1 MYRLIAC
8 ILFIYLLVGCRPI
21 RHVFSLFSSSTNTTL
36 NFSNLEIDQLVKYA
50 DRFEGIPYRVGGSDE
65 KGMDCSGLLFRV
77 YVDNN
82 FVIPRS
88 SGQQAQYGLSIPL
101 NKIQKGDW
109 VFFRTNGSSVINHI
123 GLVNNIRGERDVQFI
138 HASTSK
144 GVRSDQLYAN
154 YWFKAFDKAIRPFKN
169 ISN

>member
-1 MYRLIAC
+1 MYRFIALV
-8 ILFIYLLVGCRPI
+8 IVVFLFVGCQSILNVRS
-21 RHVFSLFSSSTNTTL
+21 FFGSNSSLAGQFTTN
-36 NFSNLEIDQLVKYA
+36 EVDELVKSAKRYQ
-50 DRFEGIPYRVGGSDE
+50 GVPYVGGGSTIN
-65 KGMDCSGLLFRV
+65 GMDCSGLLFRV

-82 FVIPRS
+82 YSIPRS
-88 SGQQAQYGLSIPL
+88 SVQQALFGLSIPM

-109 VFFRTNGSSVINHI
+109 LFFRTNGSSIINHI
-123 GLVNNIRGERDVQFI
+123 GLVIEVNGNQDVQFM

-169 ISN
+169 NSN

>member
-1 MYRLIAC
+1 MYRFIALV
-8 ILFIYLLVGCRPI
+8 IVGFLFVGCQSI
-21 RHVFSLFSSSTNTTL
+21 RNVSSFFESNSSLAGQFNTD
-36 NFSNLEIDQLVKYA
+36 EIDELVKSAKRYQGVPYA
-50 DRFEGIPYRVGGSDE
+50 GGGSNE
-65 KGMDCSGLLFRV
+65 NGMDCSGLLFRV

-82 FVIPRS
+82 YSIPRS
-88 SGQQAQYGLSIPL
+88 SVQQALFGLSIPM

-109 VFFRTNGSSVINHI
+109 LFFRTNGSSSINHI
-123 GLVNNIRGERDVQFI
+123 GLVIQVNGDQDVQFM

-169 ISN
+169 NSN

>member
-1 MYRLIAC
+1 MFRFIAS
-8 ILFIYLLVGCRPI
+8 ILVIYLLVGCHSI
-21 RHVFSLFSSSTNTTL
+21 RHVVSFFSASDTANL
-36 NFSNLEIDQLVKYA
+36 NFSNSEIDQLIKYA
-50 DRFEGIPYRVGGSDE
+50 DRFEGIPYRVGGSNE
-65 KGMDCSGLLFRV
+65 EGMDCSGLLFRV

-82 FVIPRS
+82 FLIPRS
-88 SGQQAQYGLSIPL
+88 SGQQAQYGLSVPI

-109 VFFRTNGSSVINHI
+109 VFFRTNGSFVINHI
-123 GLVNNIRGERDVQFI
+123 GLVNSVHGERDVQFI

-169 ISN
+169 NSN

>member
-1 MYRLIAC
+1 MYRFITLVLVMF
-8 ILFIYLLVGCRPI
+8 LFLGCQPI
-21 RHVFSLFSSSTNTTL
+21 RNFRSFLGASSSNTGEFTI
-36 NFSNLEIDQLVKYA
+36 NEIDAIVKSAKQYQGVPYA
-50 DRFEGIPYRVGGSDE
+50 VGGSNE
-65 KGMDCSGLLFRV
+65 NGMDCSGLLFRV

-82 FVIPRS
+82 YIIPRS
-88 SGQQAQYGLSIPL
+88 SVQQALFGLSIPM

-109 VFFRTNGSSVINHI
+109 LFFRTNGSPSINHI
-123 GLVNNIRGERDVQFI
+123 GLVIQVNGDQDVQFI

-169 ISN
+169 NSN